1 MCPQG
6 VACGADPI
14 YNEFVHMEHNMTLV
28 HSDSVLLTDG
38 MILNVITITK
48 MTDGFVEEES
58 R

>member
-38 MILNVITITK
+38 VFILNVIITQ
-48 MTDGFVEEES
+48 MTENFVEEKS